1 MSCTTHFK
9 LSTVNKTDSRAYGMK
24 LVLIDTGKY
33 KDMIAGRMRKE
44 NGSGSWMVYQGCDL
58 DYAEQVTSEHKVNVR
73 SGNRTTQ
80 EWRQKTSHADNH
92 YLDCEVYAMCAADML
107 GARSFHL
114 EELETEA
121 REPEPKPEPKPEQGS
136 SWLGTNSQWL

>member
-1 MSCTTHFK
+1 
-9 LSTVNKTDSRAYGMK
+9 
-24 LVLIDTGKY
+24 
-33 KDMIAGRMRKE
+33 
-44 NGSGSWMVYQGCDL
+44 MVYQGCDM

-107 GARSFHL
+107 GVRSLHL
-114 EELETEA
+114 EELEMEK
-121 REPEPKPEPKPEQGS
+121 REPEPKQDQKNQQDNN
-136 SWLGTNSQWL
+136 SWLGTNNSQWL

>member
-1 MSCTTHFK
+1 
-9 LSTVNKTDSRAYGMK
+9 
-24 LVLIDTGKY
+24 
-33 KDMIAGRMRKE
+33 
-44 NGSGSWMVYQGCDL
+44 MVYQGCDL

-114 EELETEA
+114 EELEMETK
-121 REPEPKPEPKPEQGS
+121 EPEQKPEPKPEQDS
-136 SWLGTNSQWL
+136 SWLGTSNSQWL